1 MFPLSSD
8 SFAIE
13 TLSEKRR
20 DQYLD
25 YISNEIDSA
34 LLLCNDL
41 GHIKWR
47 GSRQKEGVNIARANV
62 EGKNHTA
69 VRGTCNIQATFDEV
83 MNVLITEDTKTFR
96 HVEACANEV
105 EFMDGM
111 VVHVLRERTAEHPN
125 RFSCIKWHC
134 LKSLSPSIAKHRDFV
149 YVEAV
154 DEFID
159 KEGQRIGY
167 RLSKSVQLSELGS
180 LEESHQL
187 IRAKAFNLHTFK
199 QIVSG
204 EGEVI
209 ELMSMSIGDH
219 KGRLPSWL
227 LTKMADVAGQ
237 RGANIRRYIDSQ
249 RLSLLKFTRPEKW
262 VQVNDRSNCAICTR
276 GFSLVRKK
284 HNCRSCG
291 EVICSQCSAYHE
303 VLVKHDKKVKTRLCV
318 RCNIKARKLPL
329 PAPVF
334 DSERESALH
343 PVTDRFSV
351 ASTVS
356 NDSPDPRL
364 FKGERHTVEISDPS
378 KQLHARKTPQERST
392 VSGSNPTSGPDA
404 ARTPESA
411 GGMVL
416 PSRQSEA
423 VLDLGIGKY
432 KEPSRATISNFQPQ
446 FLIGMGAPQTAS
458 SVLLEP
464 PGLNKVTRMAIPVR
478 PPLRRAQ
485 STSVREPE
493 PEDTSAL
500 AFLSQIDK
508 ITADLDKID
517 LGIISASSLTKPK
530 SPPPPPPKKAE
541 PESPETSFSS
551 FLRDST
557 VNVDLDDEEE
567 EDDLPEGWKS
577 IMSSTGKVYFYN
589 EECGSTQWTR
599 PEDDIGRT
607 SEAYAVL

>member
-1 MFPLSSD
+1 MFPLPSD
-8 SFAIE
+8 SFDIE
-13 TLSEKRR
+13 PLSLKRR

-25 YISNEIDSA
+25 YIHNEIDSA

-69 VRGTCNIQATFDEV
+69 VRGTCNIQASFDEV

-96 HVEACANEV
+96 HVEACANEI

-111 VVHVLRERTAEHPN
+111 VVHVLKERTAEHPN
-125 RFSCIKWHC
+125 RFACIKWHC

-262 VQVNDRSNCAICTR
+262 IQLNDRSNCAICTR

-334 DSERESALH
+334 DSENVARESALH
-343 PVTDRFSV
+343 STDRYST

-356 NDSPDPRL
+356 NDAPDPRL

-378 KQLHARKTPQERST
+378 KQLHGRKNPQERST

-411 GGMVL
+411 AGAGGIIL
-416 PSRQSEA
+416 PSRQSEN
-423 VLDLGIGKY
+423 VIDLGIGKY
-432 KEPSRATISNFQPQ
+432 KEPSRATISNFN
-446 FLIGMGAPQTAS
+446 LIGMGAPQTAS
-458 SVLLEP
+458 SVLLEL
-464 PGLNKVTRMAIPVR
+464 PGLNKPTRMSIPSR
-478 PPLRRAQ
+478 PPLQRAQ
-485 STSVREPE
+485 TQIELEEP
-493 PEDTSAL
+493 SAMD
-500 AFLSQIDK
+500 FMSQIDK

-517 LGIISASSLTKPK
+517 LGIISASSLSKPA
-530 SPPPPPPKKAE
+530 SPPPPPPKTAE
-541 PESPETSFSS
+541 PEASFSS

-557 VNVDLDDEEE
+557 VGVDIEAGEE

-589 EECGSTQWTR
+589 ETCGSTQWTR
-599 PEDDIGRT
+599 PEDDIERS